1 MTITRKS
8 LCLGYALIGIL
19 ALLGT
24 WGNIPGL
31 LQQYGFLQGTI
42 RFWQDLLVN
51 ESSRFITIDALFLS
65 LAVVVWMVLEAR
77 RLKIPGVW
85 LYVAF
90 GFFIAISLAVP
101 LFMIHRERKL
111 AALEPNSAAGSVQVI
126 DIVVIGALGL
136 AFTAYGVV
144 ALLR

>member
-24 WGNIPGL
+24 WGNILGL
-31 LQQYGFLQGTI
+31 LQQYGFLQGAF

-51 ESSRFITIDALFLS
+51 ESSRFITLDALFLG
-65 LAVVVWMVLEAR
+65 LAVVVWMVLEAKR
-77 RLKIPGVW
+77 RKIPGVW

-90 GFFIAISLAVP
+90 GFFIAINLAAP
-101 LFMIHRERKL
+101 PFMIHRERKL
-111 AALEPNSAAGSVQVI
+111 AALEPNSAAGSLHIV
-126 DIVVIGALGL
+126 DIAVIGALGL